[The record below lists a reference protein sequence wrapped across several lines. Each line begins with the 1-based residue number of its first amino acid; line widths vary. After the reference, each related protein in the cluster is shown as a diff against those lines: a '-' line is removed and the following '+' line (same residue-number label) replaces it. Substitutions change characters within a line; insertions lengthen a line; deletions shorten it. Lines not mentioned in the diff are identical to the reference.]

1 MKQKQF
7 FQRLCSTFLL
17 SMICLLAFSQGKQI
31 QGVVKDATGE
41 PIIGANVLVKGT
53 TNGMITDIDGN
64 FSLSNVNSQ
73 DVIVF
78 SYIGYITQEVTVGD
92 QTTFNII
99 LKEDTE
105 TLDEVVVVGYGTMKK
120 SDLTGSISS
129 VSSERIASIGTTSVM
144 GALQGASPGVD
155 ITTNSTRPGSSF
167 SIQIR
172 GQNSLNGGNPL
183 YVVDGIVVSDID
195 FLNPSDIEKIDVLKD
210 ASSTAIYGS
219 RGSNGVVI
227 VQTKGASSAKSKLSV
242 SYDGY
247 YGVRSLARI
256 PDFMDGREWID
267 FRTSN
272 YYTWDATNERYTLKD
287 SDRNGITQNS
297 TSVNQALYD
306 QDYTDWLDLGTRN
319 GSQQNHYVN
328 VSGMGAGITYNL
340 GFGYQTEKGN
350 FENEDMD
357 KFIFK
362 GSIAHKANKY
372 FNTGANFTMSH
383 QVINSGSQYGT
394 VISCVCHLF

>member
-129 VSSERIASIGTTSVM
+129 VSSERIASIGTTSRI
-144 GALQGASPGVD
+144 P
-155 ITTNSTRPGSSF
+155 I
-167 SIQIR
+167 
-172 GQNSLNGGNPL
+172 
-183 YVVDGIVVSDID
+183 
-195 FLNPSDIEKIDVLKD
+195 
-210 ASSTAIYGS
+210 
-219 RGSNGVVI
+219 
-227 VQTKGASSAKSKLSV
+227 LSV
-242 SYDGY
+242 LCKEHLPVWISRPILH
-247 YGVRSLARI
+247 VRVQASV
-256 PDFMDGREWID
+256 
-267 FRTSN
+267 FRF
-272 YYTWDATNERYTLKD
+272 
-287 SDRNGITQNS
+287 
-297 TSVNQALYD
+297 
-306 QDYTDWLDLGTRN
+306 
-319 GSQQNHYVN
+319 
-328 VSGMGAGITYNL
+328 AGKT
-340 GFGYQTEKGN
+340 
-350 FENEDMD
+350 
-357 KFIFK
+357 
-362 GSIAHKANKY
+362 H
-372 FNTGANFTMSH
+372 
-383 QVINSGSQYGT
+383 
-394 VISCVCHLF
+394 